1 MAAFKNKANG
11 TWYVQ
16 FRYTDWKGERQQ
28 KLKRGFATKKE
39 AQAWEREFLMQKQ
52 ADVNMTFESFAQ
64 LYEKDMKPKL
74 KLNTW
79 LTKESIIQKKIL
91 PYFGKRKL
99 SEITAKDV
107 MDWQNAIRGLTDT
120 KGKPYSPTYLKTVH
134 NQLSALFNH
143 AVRYYGL
150 QVNPA
155 AKAGNMGVEE
165 RREMLFW
172 TKDEYLKFADA
183 MMDKPLSYYA
193 FEMLYWCGIREGEL
207 LALTPS
213 DFDFE
218 AGTVSINKS
227 YQRLKGKDVI
237 TTPKTKKSNRVI
249 KMPKFLCG
257 EMEDYLKMFYS
268 AGADERIFPVSKH
281 YLHHEMDRGAKA
293 AGVKRIRIH
302 DLRHPY
308 VKHTTKIFSLRL
320 KFFQVQPVPDAL
332 RKTRGAFPRLRE
344 EGNHNPFLR
353 SCNKKLSSWS
363 IPQLKISLIL
373 YAISMRLSG
382 YTSTLSMRRSVS
394 SAVSP
399 SELKTALAASCR
411 LSCRVCSSCFCF
423 ACANTT
429 A

>member
-107 MDWQNAIRGLTDT
+107 MDWQNAIRGLTDA

-172 TKDEYLKFADA
+172 TKEEYLKFADA

-193 FEMLYWCGIREGEL
+193 FEMLYWCGIREGDDDDKIRL
-207 LALTPS
+207 NQRKPS
-213 DFDFE
+213 KYKGLSRFGPE
-218 AGTVSINKS
+218 KNLQRINKFMKE
-227 YQRLKGKDVI
+227 RP
-237 TTPKTKKSNRVI
+237 T
-249 KMPKFLCG
+249 
-257 EMEDYLKMFYS
+257 FY
-268 AGADERIFPVSKH
+268 
-281 YLHHEMDRGAKA
+281 
-293 AGVKRIRIH
+293 
-302 DLRHPY
+302 
-308 VKHTTKIFSLRL
+308 
-320 KFFQVQPVPDAL
+320 
-332 RKTRGAFPRLRE
+332 
-344 EGNHNPFLR
+344 
-353 SCNKKLSSWS
+353 KKLIQMKENFRFYLRCFYCITKVVILQFNSEKQDRISS
-363 IPQLKISLIL
+363 
-373 YAISMRLSG
+373 
-382 YTSTLSMRRSVS
+382 
-394 SAVSP
+394 
-399 SELKTALAASCR
+399 
-411 LSCRVCSSCFCF
+411 
-423 ACANTT
+423 
-429 A
+429 